1 MWNFAIAQKTMR
13 GDAGRSIRGRRRPT
27 LEVLEG
33 RVVLSATPTLPNIAV
48 LSATEQ
54 SATSVAVVYQVQNAP
69 IAKSFEIAIDRSSAS
84 AINYT
89 STQVGDGTASSAGLS
104 VGTHTLVV
112 NVPGSLLI
120 DPAQPFVVAVANPSH
135 TVTESSYADNSAS
148 YRITTIGA
156 VTQGFGDP
164 RLWVDE
170 IASELKTDAG
180 FDITIPFHW
189 VADSVKPV
197 SGLPATDGQV
207 LANQID
213 ADAKQ
218 LPSGT
223 VIDLQLIAHSRG
235 SVVIDQA
242 MWDLVA
248 MEKSGQH
255 PELNGLVAGYTKM
268 TFLDPHPAT
277 NTRADGSPA
286 VFYSASTGPFGQMAV
301 MTITGMQN
309 IMHDPDITIPAGVN
323 DVEEFYQHTNVT
335 EGSTLF
341 GHLFSMW
348 GEAPIPGVNHY
359 YDVTA
364 LLGGVGHRQVPIWY
378 MDNVVPTLAHGSP
391 TVNLPG
397 LVAAAAPDAP
407 TPVHVPTREAYEV
420 SVIAKFTSSLNV
432 AQTIENKM
440 ANIYADLSGGHKI
453 SGIAALVDFEA
464 YVVKETVEL
473 NIQPSAS
480 ADLTMMAAMI
490 SDYVAGITVPAQDF
504 ESL

>member
-1 MWNFAIAQKTMR
+1 MWNRLSTLRITR
-13 GDAGRSIRGRRRPT
+13 DDTGRSRRRARRPM
-27 LEVLEG
+27 LEALEG
-33 RVVLSATPTLPNIAV
+33 RVVLSSSLPDIDV
-48 LSATEQ
+48 LSARETD
-54 SATSVAVVYQVQNAP
+54 ANHVVVTYQVLNAP
-69 IAKSFEIAIDRSSAS
+69 VASPFPMAIDRSGANAVNAQSIQVAEGMAS
-84 AINYT
+84 GGN
-89 STQVGDGTASSAGLS
+89 LS
-104 VGTHTLVV
+104 LGTHTLTVTV
-112 NVPGSLLI
+112 SGGLTI
-120 DPAQPFVVAVANPSH
+120 DPAHPFVIAVAKPNP
-135 TVTESSYADNSAS
+135 TVAETNDPAF
-148 YRITTIGA
+148 YRITTIAA

-164 RLWVDE
+164 RLWVDK
-170 IASELKTDAG
+170 IASELKTDDG

-197 SGLPATDGQV
+197 SGLPATDGKV

-235 SVVIDQA
+235 CVVIDQA

-255 PELNGLVAGYTKM
+255 PELSGLVAGYTKM
-268 TFLDPHPAT
+268 TLLDPHPAT

-286 VFYSASTGPFGQMAV
+286 AFYSASTGPFGQMAV
-301 MTITGMQN
+301 MTIKGMQN

-335 EGSTLF
+335 AGSTLF
-341 GHLFSMW
+341 DQLFSMW

-378 MDNVVPTLAHGSP
+378 MDNVVPTLAHASP

-397 LVAAAAPDAP
+397 LVATSAPDAP
-407 TPVHVPTREAYEV
+407 TPIDVPTGEAYEV
-420 SVIAKFTSSLNV
+420 SVIAKFTSSLTV
-432 AQTIENKM
+432 AQNIENLM
-440 ANIYADLSGGHKI
+440 ANVYSELSSGHTFLGAVDLVCFETYVTAAAFKGQLQASAALDLS
-453 SGIAALVDFEA
+453 
-464 YVVKETVEL
+464 
-473 NIQPSAS
+473 
-480 ADLTMMAAMI
+480 TMVAMI
-490 SDYVAGITVPAQDF
+490 SDYILGNFLPIN